1 MEKQDKKWHKTGE
14 NKALNELKAM
24 LKIDEYNVDFYNT
37 LKYRRLQNMAN
48 FRDLSHQNRRKTKR
62 SDSQEAQEWQ
72 NESIL
77 IKNKTLCH
85 KGRVQIN

>member
-1 MEKQDKKWHKTGE
+1 MAKQDKKWHKTGE
-14 NKALNELKAM
+14 NKALNELRAM

-62 SDSQEAQEWQ
+62 SNSQEAQE
-72 NESIL
+72 
-77 IKNKTLCH
+77 
-85 KGRVQIN
+85 

>member
-1 MEKQDKKWHKTGE
+1 MAKQDKKWHKTVE

-24 LKIDEYNVDFYNT
+24 FKIDEYNVDFYNA

-62 SDSQEAQEWQ
+62 SDSQEAQE
-72 NESIL
+72 
-77 IKNKTLCH
+77 
-85 KGRVQIN
+85 